1 MNSEA
6 VYEIYIDVLYGN
18 YVVMNYLILTLTG
31 IFLKRSA
38 TRLRKLLTSM
48 LCAGIGLVCMLSSVL
63 PEAVC
68 AILGSGACEILAL
81 MLTYRLKAGNGLL
94 AGVICMYLLT
104 FLYGGCFSFLESRIP
119 YLKQHGYTMLLVML
133 CGCICFEL
141 IRVIYGR
148 LKANGEKH
156 AALYRVQFVW
166 NETEYSCTGL
176 YDTGN
181 RLYEPLCKRPVCIIE
196 KRVLSP
202 MKEQMEAAIPY
213 HSVGCKGGMLY
224 GVYVDA
230 FRICSEEA
238 APSCREAHTG
248 SLPRVLL
255 AVYPG
260 TLSAKR
266 EYEMILH
273 PDLFGQEQGTGE
285 ADNRRGT
292 GKGRKDISI

>member
-18 YVVMNYLILTLTG
+18 YVVMDYLILTLTG

-38 TRLRKLLTSM
+38 TRLRKILTSM
-48 LCAGIGLVCMLSSVL
+48 LCAGIGLVCMLSSLL

-68 AILGSGACEILAL
+68 AILGFGVCEILAL
-81 MLTYRLKAGNGLL
+81 MMTYRLKAGNGLL
-94 AGVICMYLLT
+94 SGVICMYFLT

-119 YLKQHGYTMLLVML
+119 YLKQHGYTMLSVTV

-141 IRVIYGR
+141 IRAIYGR
-148 LKANGEKH
+148 LKTNGEKR

-166 NETEYSCTGL
+166 NETEYSCIGL

-181 RLYEPLCKRPVCIIE
+181 RLYEPLCKRPVCIVE
-196 KRVLSP
+196 ERVLSP

-213 HSVGCKGGMLY
+213 HSVGCKSGMLY

-230 FRICSEEA
+230 FRISPAETA
-238 APSCREAHTG
+238 SSFHKDHTG
-248 SLPRVLL
+248 SLSRVLL
-255 AVYPG
+255 AIYPG
-260 TLSAKR
+260 TLSAKH

-273 PDLFGQEQGTGE
+273 PDLFGQETETGE
-285 ADNRRGT
+285 ADNRHET
-292 GKGRKDISI
+292 EKGRKEISI